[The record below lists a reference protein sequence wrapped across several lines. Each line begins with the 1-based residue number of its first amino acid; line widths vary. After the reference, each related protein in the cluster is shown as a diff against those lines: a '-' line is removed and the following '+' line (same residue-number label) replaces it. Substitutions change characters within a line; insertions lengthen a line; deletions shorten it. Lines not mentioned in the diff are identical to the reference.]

1 MKLKM
6 RGAGIRVVV
15 VSECV
20 CKEVE
25 ITQLICYF
33 AVRHV
38 NWTKTCD
45 QASKLSFFTYRGK
58 HHIISILCS
67 LFLKY
72 NIIYLVIFL
81 GGFFSLPKT

>member
-25 ITQLICYF
+25 IHNQYVILQSDMLIGLKP
-33 AVRHV
+33 VIKQV
-38 NWTKTCD
+38 NS
-45 QASKLSFFTYRGK
+45 ASLLTGGS
-58 HHIISILCS
+58 II
-67 LFLKY
+67 
-72 NIIYLVIFL
+72 
-81 GGFFSLPKT
+81 